1 MAQSGIGKLRI
12 FEHFFANEDPIAL
25 TAVPRVLGDFRVV
38 GQGMA
43 EVDSGFPQVTGA
55 LNGVVRGNT
64 TNEDVHSIALETNV
78 CFDVA
83 LNGTLIAEA
92 RVQFENLDT
101 KAFFMGFTDIEIAS
115 SVPDIQTDLITASAG
130 TTLSL
135 VASDL
140 VGFYLDAELT
150 EDEMWHGVYKGGS
163 TTGPTLSTTTQLG
176 VDNVAAEWDVIR
188 LEVDPN
194 GTARW
199 FVNGALKQTVAGAS
213 STTVDLK
220 FMIGVGAKGAAIE
233 TVDIDYILL
242 EANMDWT
249 V

>member
-1 MAQSGIGKLRI
+1 MAQSGVGRLRI
-12 FEHFFANEDPIAL
+12 FEDFLGIEDPIAL
-25 TAVPRVLGDFRVV
+25 TAVPRILGPFRVV

-43 EVDSGFPQVTGA
+43 EVDSGFPQITGE
-55 LNGVVRGNT
+55 LNGAVRGNT

-83 LNGTLIAEA
+83 LSGTLIAEA
-92 RVQFENLDT
+92 RIQFENLDT
-101 KAFFMGFTDIEIAS
+101 KAAFTDIEIAS

-150 EDEMWHGVYKGGS
+150 EDEMWHGVYNGGT

-176 VDNVAAEWDVIR
+176 VDNVAASYDVIR

-199 FVNGALKQTVAGAS
+199 FVNGALKQTVAGAV
-213 STTVDLK
+213 STTVNLK

-233 TVDIDYILL
+233 TIDIDYILV
-242 EANMDWT
+242 EANRDWT

>member
-1 MAQSGIGKLRI
+1 MAQSGPGKVRI
-12 FEHFFANEDPIAL
+12 FEDFVGIEDPIAL
-25 TAVPRVLGDFRVV
+25 TAVPRILGPFRVV

-43 EVDSGFPQVTGA
+43 EVDSGFPQVTGE
-55 LNGVVRGNT
+55 LSGVVRGNT

-83 LNGTLIAEA
+83 LMGQLVAEA
-92 RVQFENLDT
+92 RVQVENLDT
-101 KAFFMGFTDIEIAS
+101 KAVFMGFTDIEIAS

-150 EDEMWHGVYKGGS
+150 EDEMWHGVYNGGT
-163 TTGPTLSTTTQLG
+163 TTGPTLSTTTELG
-176 VDNVAAEWDVIR
+176 VDNVAAAWDVIR

-199 FVNGALKQTVAGAS
+199 FVNGVLEQTVEGAV
-213 STTVDLK
+213 STSVNLK

-233 TVDIDYILL
+233 TLDIDYILV
-242 EANMDWT
+242 EANRDWT